1 VTALTWTTDS
11 RTRITSCRLTADQ
24 LGAAR
29 VLGGPREAGGI
40 VEVDLNGAAA
50 WGSLGGQ
57 VVNLRGLRLGPIVWP
72 TYEDA
77 KRAKAWATV
86 SGPDH
91 EADANEIDAILA
103 ARALHYEAV

>member
-1 VTALTWTTDS
+1 MTALTWTTDS

-24 LGAAR
+24 LAAAR
-29 VLGGPREAGGI
+29 VLGGPREVGGI
-40 VEVDLNGAAA
+40 VEVEVEIDGAAV

-57 VVNLRGLRLGPIVWP
+57 VVNLRGLQLGAIVWP

-77 KRAKAWATV
+77 RRAAAWGTV

-91 EADANEIDAILA
+91 EADADEIDAILA
-103 ARALHYEAV
+103 QQEAV